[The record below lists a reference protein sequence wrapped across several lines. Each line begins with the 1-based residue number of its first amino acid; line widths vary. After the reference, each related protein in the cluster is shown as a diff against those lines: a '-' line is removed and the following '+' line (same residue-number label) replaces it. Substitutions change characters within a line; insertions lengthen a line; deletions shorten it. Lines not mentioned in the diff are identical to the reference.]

1 MRCSN
6 KDNLLTNNLNLIIM
20 KKSLFVAAI
29 AAVALVAC
37 KKTETVDTAAGDSA
51 VVDSSASALDS
62 AVAHVDSAAVKV
74 DSAAAKV
81 EGAAAKVDSAA
92 AKK

>member
-37 KKTETVDTAAGDSA
+37 KKTETVDTAAADSA

-62 AVAHVDSAAVKV
+62 AATAGVDSVKATA
-74 DSAAAKV
+74 DSAV
-81 EGAAAKVDSAA
+81 AKVDSAA

>member
-1 MRCSN
+1 MDS
-6 KDNLLTNNLNLIIM
+6 LLTNNLNLIIM

-37 KKTETVDTAAGDSA
+37 KKTETVDTAAA

-62 AVAHVDSAAVKV
+62 AAAHVDSAAVKV

>member
-1 MRCSN
+1 MDS
-6 KDNLLTNNLNLIIM
+6 LLTNNLNLIIM

-62 AVAHVDSAAVKV
+62 AAAHVDSAAVKV

>member
-1 MRCSN
+1 
-6 KDNLLTNNLNLIIM
+6 M
-20 KKSLFVAAI
+20 KKSFFVAAI

-37 KKTETVDTAAGDSA
+37 KKTETVDTAA
-51 VVDSSASALDS
+51 
-62 AVAHVDSAAVKV
+62 
-74 DSAAAKV
+74 AKV

>member
-1 MRCSN
+1 
-6 KDNLLTNNLNLIIM
+6 M

-37 KKTETVDTAAGDSA
+37 KKTETVDTAAADSTA
-51 VVDSSASALDS
+51 VDS
-62 AVAHVDSAAVKV
+62 AVAVV
-74 DSAAAKV
+74 DSAAAAGVDSVKV
-81 EGAAAKVDSAA
+81 AADSAVAKVDSAA